1 MNILH
6 GEIRRRINSESMLLF
21 HHKTT
26 GNPTF
31 QNAENDYV
39 RQQNSNFSG
48 CFMCVCVKYGVLLW
62 KQNMNVCEQSA
73 QENTCTY
80 EGQSK

>member
-1 MNILH
+1 MSILH

-39 RQQNSNFSG
+39 WQQNSNFAG
-48 CFMCVCVKYGVLLW
+48 CFVCVCV
-62 KQNMNVCEQSA
+62 
-73 QENTCTY
+73 
-80 EGQSK
+80 